1 MNERE
6 NKDPRINLGEIATF
20 REGKVRNK
28 RLVGK
33 EIRRGCR
40 QRGGHSEE
48 KKTGKVAQQCR
59 ELRADLWACLGRGRQ
74 WSLKGQLGTALMLKS
89 ENGRLKQSGGEEM
102 RAGHVA

>member
-40 QRGGHSEE
+40 QRGRHSEE
-48 KKTGKVAQQCR
+48 KKTGKELNSAGNSEETFGLVLEEVA
-59 ELRADLWACLGRGRQ
+59 
-74 WSLKGQLGTALMLKS
+74 
-89 ENGRLKQSGGEEM
+89 SG
-102 RAGHVA
+102 H